1 MRRKEK
7 CPDALTLSVFA
18 DGEIGGRLS
27 RRVSRHLSSCPKCRA
42 LIAALKE
49 ENAAIGLALETE
61 GRVEGLVTQVMAKI
75 QPYPKPRLEIVPVF
89 AWMVV
94 VLTGF
99 LAPWYM
105 VNTAGGF
112 LSVVGNSA
120 ERILIS
126 MSSWTGTAVSSLWR
140 VAPHIFE
147 AVVRN
152 LAVSALLVLVVVL
165 AYLIKK
171 VGFEAHKIECCL

>member
-7 CPDALTLSVFA
+7 CPDSLTLSVFA

-27 RRVSRHLSSCPKCRA
+27 RRISRHLSSCQKCRE
-42 LIAALKE
+42 LITALKE
-49 ENAAIGLALETE
+49 ENAAIGLAFETE
-61 GRVEGLVTQVMAKI
+61 GHVEGLVTQVMAKI
-75 QPYPKPRLEIVPVF
+75 RPYPKPRLDIVPVF
-89 AWMVV
+89 AWMAVI
-94 VLTGF
+94 LAGF
-99 LAPWYM
+99 LVPWHM

-112 LSVVGNSA
+112 LGAVGDSA
-120 ERILIS
+120 EQILVS
-126 MSSWTGTAVSSLWR
+126 MSSWAGVAVSSLWR